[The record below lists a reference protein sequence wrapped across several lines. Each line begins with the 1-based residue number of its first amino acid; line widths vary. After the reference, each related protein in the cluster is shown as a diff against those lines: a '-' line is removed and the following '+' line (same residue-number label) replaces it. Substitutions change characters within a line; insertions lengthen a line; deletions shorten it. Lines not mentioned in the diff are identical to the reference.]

1 MKSKI
6 SALVDGE
13 LGRAEAEQAFA
24 ALSSEDSVRDTW
36 RAYHLISDSMRDTHW
51 LSAGFA
57 QRVAARLAQEPTV
70 LAPSRRRRLPI
81 RVPFWAL
88 SAAASLAAVAMVGW
102 VAFGPQEIPGA
113 ASVQVAQSPRQHQ
126 PALDAIQV
134 VAPPDAANDYLLAH
148 QGYSPRNSLQGIAP
162 YVRTVSSSARASG
175 R

>member
-13 LGRAEAEQAFA
+13 LERSEAEQAVEA
-24 ALSSEDSVRDTW
+24 ITSEGPARDTW
-36 RAYHLISDSMRDTHW
+36 RAYHLISDSMRDIQW
-51 LSAGFA
+51 LSAGFT
-57 QRVAARLAQEPTV
+57 QRVAAQLAQEPTV
-70 LAPSRRRRLPI
+70 VAPSRPRRLPM

-113 ASVQVAQSPRQHQ
+113 GTIRVAQSPRQVQ
-126 PALDAIQV
+126 PAPEAIQV

-148 QGYSPRNSLQGIAP
+148 QAYSPRNALQGIAP
-162 YVRTVSSSARASG
+162 YVRTVSSSARAGG